1 VSADSTGTH
10 HVRTGVL
17 ATDATGA
24 LVLRRVLVRVVSGED
39 RGKELLLEGGTVR
52 IGSHADADLVLA
64 DRSVSRFHAEL
75 ALLPEGVR
83 VRDLKSTNGTFF
95 GSSRIES
102 LVLAP
107 AAELKVGRTR
117 IELLPADVP
126 APDVPSEST
135 RFGVLVGA
143 TPSMR
148 RVFGVLERVAGTE
161 VPVLLEGEAGVGKSE
176 AARAIHDAS
185 PRAAAA
191 FSVLDVGSPLPDGA
205 VESAMRA
212 AAGGTMVLDRVDQVS
227 APVASAVVKA
237 LEARE
242 RGELD
247 VRPIATSRSDMR
259 ERVEAGAAPRD
270 LYFHVASVRIVI
282 PPLRDRKDDLP
293 RLIREIAAGLGH
305 DDFTLSLE
313 ELAPL
318 RAHDFPGNVREL
330 VRHLE
335 QSFASTGRASSPPPP
350 PSATPSGTGPGLGAD
365 LSSRPFKEAKERL
378 VDAFER
384 EYVASLLERHG
395 GNVSRAAAE
404 AGLDRNYL
412 ARLAKKHGIR

>member
-1 VSADSTGTH
+1 
-10 HVRTGVL
+10 
-17 ATDATGA
+17 
-24 LVLRRVLVRVVSGED
+24 
-39 RGKELLLEGGTVR
+39 
-52 IGSHADADLVLA
+52 
-64 DRSVSRFHAEL
+64 
-75 ALLPEGVR
+75 
-83 VRDLKSTNGTFF
+83 
-95 GSSRIES
+95 
-102 LVLAP
+102 
-107 AAELKVGRTR
+107 
-117 IELLPADVP
+117 
-126 APDVPSEST
+126 
-135 RFGVLVGA
+135 
-143 TPSMR
+143 
-148 RVFGVLERVAGTE
+148 
-161 VPVLLEGEAGVGKSE
+161 
-176 AARAIHDAS
+176 
-185 PRAAAA
+185 
-191 FSVLDVGSPLPDGA
+191 
-205 VESAMRA
+205 MRA

-227 APVASAVVKA
+227 APTAAAIVKA

-270 LYFHVASVRIVI
+270 LYFHVASVRVVL

-293 RLIREIAAGLGH
+293 RLIREIAAGLGQH
-305 DDFTLSLE
+305 DFTLSLE

-335 QSFASTGRASSPPPP
+335 HSFASTGRASSPPPP
-350 PSATPSGTGPGLGAD
+350 PSSGAPAPALGPD

-384 EYVASLLERHG
+384 EYVAGLLERHG
-395 GNVSRAAAE
+395 GNVSRAATE

>member
-1 VSADSTGTH
+1 MSADATGTNA
-10 HVRTGVL
+10 RTGVL
-17 ATDATGA
+17 ATDASGA

-52 IGSHADADLVLA
+52 SAATQMRNLILA

-75 ALLPEGVR
+75 ALMPEGVR
-83 VRDLKSTNGTFF
+83 VRNLSSTNGTFF

-102 LVLAP
+102 IVLTP

-126 APDVPSEST
+126 APDVPSEAT

-143 TPSMR
+143 TPLMR

-161 VPVLLEGEAGVGKSE
+161 VPVLVEGEAGVGKSE

-185 PRAAAA
+185 PRAAGP
-191 FSVLDVGSPLPDGA
+191 FSVLEVGGSLPDGA

-212 AAGGTMVLDRVDQVS
+212 ASGGTMVLDRVDQVS
-227 APVASAVVKA
+227 APVAAALVKA

-259 ERVEAGAAPRD
+259 ERVESGAAPRD

-293 RLIREIAAGLGH
+293 RLIREIASGLGH
-305 DDFTLSLE
+305 PEFTLSLE

-335 QSFASTGRASSPPPP
+335 HSFASTSRASSPPPP
-350 PSATPSGTGPGLGAD
+350 PTAPGIATNLAG
-365 LSSRPFKEAKERL
+365 RPFKEAKERL

-384 EYVASLLERHG
+384 EYVARLLERHG
-395 GNVSRAAAE
+395 GNVSRAATE

>member
-1 VSADSTGTH
+1 MSDQHTMTGLVGT
-10 HVRTGVL
+10 L

-24 LVLRRVLVRVVSGED
+24 LVVRRVLVRVVSGDD
-39 RGKELLLEGGTVR
+39 RGKEKVLESGTMT
-52 IGSHADADLVLA
+52 IGSHHEADLTLSDKA
-64 DRSVSRFHAEL
+64 VSRYHAEV
-75 ALLPEGVR
+75 ALLSEGVR

-102 LVLAP
+102 LVLTP
-107 AAELKVGRTR
+107 AAEFKVGRTR
-117 IELLPADVP
+117 IEVLPADVP

-135 RFGVLVGA
+135 RFGALVGA
-143 TPSMR
+143 TPLMR
-148 RVFGVLERVAGTE
+148 RLFGVLERVSASE
-161 VPVLLEGEAGVGKSE
+161 VPVLLEGEPGVGKSE
-176 AARAIHDAS
+176 VARAIHDAS
-185 PRAAAA
+185 SRREAPFA
-191 FSVLDVGSPLPDGA
+191 VLDAGA
-205 VESAMRA
+205 SIPEGGVADTFRA
-212 AAGGTMVLDRVDQVS
+212 AAGGTVVVDRIDQVS
-227 APVASAVVKA
+227 APVASELVQV

-247 VRPIATSRSDMR
+247 VRVLATSRSDMR

-270 LYFHVASVRIVI
+270 LYYHVASVRLVI

-293 RLIREIAAGLGH
+293 RLIREIAQSLGH
-305 DDFTLSLE
+305 ADFNLTLE

-335 QSFASTGRASSPPPP
+335 QSFAAEGTPSQPPPP
-350 PSATPSGTGPGLGAD
+350 PTASQAAAVGED
-365 LSSRPFKEAKERL
+365 LSGIPFKEAKEKL

-384 EYVASLLERHG
+384 EYVARLLDRHD
-395 GNVSRAAAE
+395 GNVSRASAE

-412 ARLAKKHGIR
+412 ARLAKKHGLR